1 MEIQTGENSG
11 GWVGKVGGGGNT
23 DRGEFRD
30 IAVIKHQIKQ
40 KLNFNHT
47 FL

>member
-23 DRGEFRD
+23 DRGEFRG
-30 IAVIKHQIKQ
+30 VGG
-40 KLNFNHT
+40 
-47 FL
+47 